1 MNKIEFLI
9 IKTELSDDENIIK
22 QFQTTNE
29 TNKIINNIKI
39 RDIEDDEIKL
49 HILLIKE
56 NEVYYYN

>member
-56 NEVYYYN
+56 NEVYYFN